1 MIYKF
6 IKKYRSAF
14 RVVKMCQVLEVSRS
28 SYYNWLK
35 RLPSIHQKEDNI
47 LVEKM
52 RRIHKESYK
61 TYGIRRIKAKLNKEG
76 IPCGKNRI
84 ARLMRENGI
93 FSRLRRKYKA
103 TTNSNHR
110 LPVAPNLLNQDFSAD
125 KPNTKWVG
133 DITYIPTD
141 EGFLYLAG
149 IEDLFQR
156 KVVGW
161 SLGDRI
167 TKELTIRALEQAVGR
182 ENPDKGLIF
191 HSDRGSQYAAYAYQD
206 VLGKYC
212 IRQSMSRK
220 GNCYDNACMESFFS
234 TLKKDIIYGR
244 RFKTRE
250 EAKLAI
256 IEYIET
262 FYNCHRLHS
271 TLGNMSPMEYERQY
285 YYQEEVA

>member
-1 MIYKF
+1 
-6 IKKYRSAF
+6 
-14 RVVKMCQVLEVSRS
+14 
-28 SYYNWLK
+28 
-35 RLPSIHQKEDNI
+35 
-47 LVEKM
+47 M

-76 IPCGKNRI
+76 ISCGKNRI
-84 ARLMRENGI
+84 ARLMRENGV

-110 LPVAPNLLNQDFSAD
+110 LPVAPNLLDQDFTAD
-125 KPNTKWVG
+125 KPNIKWVG

-141 EGFLYLAG
+141 EGFLYFSG

-167 TKELTIRALEQAVGR
+167 TKELTISSLEQAVGR
-182 ENPDKGLIF
+182 ENPGEGLIF
-191 HSDRGSQYAAYAYQD
+191 HSDRGSQYAAYAYQE

-220 GNCYDNACMESFFS
+220 GDCYDNACMESFFS
-234 TLKKDIIYGR
+234 TLKKDIIYGNK
-244 RFKTRE
+244 FKTRE
-250 EAKLAI
+250 EAKLVI

>member
-1 MIYKF
+1 
-6 IKKYRSAF
+6 
-14 RVVKMCQVLEVSRS
+14 MCQVLEVSRS
-28 SYYNWLK
+28 SYYDWL
-35 RLPSIHQKEDNI
+35 RRPASRHQKEDSV
-47 LVEKM
+47 LLEKM

-61 TYGIRRIKAKLNKEG
+61 TYGIRRIKAKLNKES
-76 IPCGKNRI
+76 IFCGKNRI

-103 TTNSNHR
+103 TTHSNHH
-110 LPVAPNLLNQDFSAD
+110 LPIAPNLLDQDFTAD
-125 KPNTKWVG
+125 RPNKKWVG

-141 EGFLYLAG
+141 EGFLYFSG

-156 KVVGW
+156 KLVGW

-167 TKELTIRALEQAVGR
+167 TQELTLKALEQAVGR
-182 ENPDKGLIF
+182 ENPGEGLIF
-191 HSDRGSQYAAYAYQD
+191 HSDRGSQYAAYAYQEI
-206 VLGKYC
+206 LGKYC

-250 EAKLAI
+250 EAKLVI

-271 TLGNMSPMEYERQY
+271 TLGNMSPIEYERQY
-285 YYQEEVA
+285 SYREEVA

>member
-1 MIYKF
+1 
-6 IKKYRSAF
+6 
-14 RVVKMCQVLEVSRS
+14 
-28 SYYNWLK
+28 
-35 RLPSIHQKEDNI
+35 
-47 LVEKM
+47 M

-110 LPVAPNLLNQDFSAD
+110 LPVAPNLLDQDFTAD

-141 EGFLYLAG
+141 EGFLYLSG

-182 ENPDKGLIF
+182 ENPGDGLIF
-191 HSDRGSQYAAYAYQD
+191 HSDRGSQYAAYAYQE

-234 TLKKDIIYGR
+234 TLKKDLIYGR

>member
-1 MIYKF
+1 MIYIF
-6 IKKYRSAF
+6 IKRYRSEF
-14 RVVKMCQVLEVSRS
+14 RVMKMCQVLKVSRS
-28 SYYNWLK
+28 SYYNWL
-35 RLPSIHQKEDNI
+35 RRPLSTHQKEDGI

-76 IPCGKNRI
+76 ISCGKNRI
-84 ARLMRENGI
+84 ARLMRENGV

-103 TTNSNHR
+103 TTDSNHR
-110 LPVAPNLLNQDFSAD
+110 LPVAPNLLDQDFTSD
-125 KPNTKWVG
+125 RPNLKWVG

-161 SLGDRI
+161 SLGSRI
-167 TKELTIRALEQAVGR
+167 TKELTIDALEQAVGR
-182 ENPDKGLIF
+182 ENPGDGLIF
-191 HSDRGSQYAAYAYQD
+191 HSDRGSQYAAYAYQE

-212 IRQSMSRK
+212 IGQSMSRK

-271 TLGNMSPMEYERQY
+271 ALGNMSPMEYERQY
-285 YYQEEVA
+285 YYREEVA

>member
-1 MIYKF
+1 
-6 IKKYRSAF
+6 
-14 RVVKMCQVLEVSRS
+14 MCQVLEVSRS
-28 SYYNWLK
+28 SYYNWL
-35 RLPSIHQKEDNI
+35 RRSVSVHQKEDKI

-61 TYGIRRIKAKLNKEG
+61 TYGIRRIKAKLNKES
-76 IPCGKNRI
+76 IFCGKNRI
-84 ARLMRENGI
+84 ARLMRENVI

-103 TTNSNHR
+103 TTHSNHR
-110 LPVAPNLLNQDFSAD
+110 LPIAPNLLDQDFTAD
-125 KPNTKWVG
+125 RPNKKWVG
-133 DITYIPTD
+133 DITYISTD

-156 KVVGW
+156 KLVGW

-167 TKELTIRALEQAVGR
+167 NQELTLKSLKQAVGR
-182 ENPDKGLIF
+182 ENPDEGLIF
-191 HSDRGSQYAAYAYQD
+191 HSDRGSQYVAYAFQEI
-206 VLGKYC
+206 LRKYC

-285 YYQEEVA
+285 SYQEEVA

>member
-76 IPCGKNRI
+76 IPCCKNRI

-110 LPVAPNLLNQDFSAD
+110 LPVAPNLLDQDFTAD

-141 EGFLYLAG
+141 EGFLYLSG

-182 ENPDKGLIF
+182 ENPGDGLIF
-191 HSDRGSQYAAYAYQD
+191 HSDRGSQYAAYAYQE

-244 RFKTRE
+244 RFKTRK

>member
-6 IKKYRSAF
+6 IKKYRSEF
-14 RVVKMCQVLEVSRS
+14 RVVKMCQVLEVSKS
-28 SYYNWLK
+28 SYYDWLK
-35 RLPSIHQKEDNI
+35 RPPSMHQKEDKI
-47 LVEKM
+47 LIEKM

-76 IPCGKNRI
+76 ISCGKNKV

-110 LPVAPNLLNQDFSAD
+110 LPVAPNLLNQDFTAD
-125 KPNTKWVG
+125 KPNKKWVG
-133 DITYIPTD
+133 DITYIPTN

-149 IEDLFQR
+149 IKDLFQR

-167 TKELTIRALEQAVGR
+167 TKELTISSLEQAVGR
-182 ENPDKGLIF
+182 ENPGESLIF
-191 HSDRGSQYAAYAYQD
+191 HSDRGSQYAAYAFQD
-206 VLGKYC
+206 VLHKYH

-220 GNCYDNACMESFFS
+220 GDCYDNACMESFFS
-234 TLKKDIIYGR
+234 TLKKDIIYGNK
-244 RFKTRE
+244 FKTRE
-250 EAKLAI
+250 EAKLVI

-262 FYNCHRLHS
+262 FYNCCRLHS

>member
-28 SYYNWLK
+28 SYYGWLK
-35 RLPSIHQKEDNI
+35 RPASVHQKEDKI

-52 RRIHKESYK
+52 WRIHKESYK

-76 IPCGKNRI
+76 ISCGKNRV

-110 LPVAPNLLNQDFSAD
+110 LPVAPNILNQDFTAD
-125 KPNTKWVG
+125 RPNKKWVG

-161 SLGDRI
+161 SLGSRI
-167 TKELTIRALEQAVGR
+167 TKELTISALEQAAVR
-182 ENPDKGLIF
+182 ENPGDGLIF
-191 HSDRGSQYAAYAYQD
+191 HSDRGSQYAAYAFQD
-206 VLGKYC
+206 VLYKYH

-220 GNCYDNACMESFFS
+220 GDCYDNACMESFFS

-285 YYQEEVA
+285 YYQKEVA

>member
-1 MIYKF
+1 M
-6 IKKYRSAF
+6 
-14 RVVKMCQVLEVSRS
+14 S
-28 SYYNWLK
+28 SYF
-35 RLPSIHQKEDNI
+35 
-47 LVEKM
+47 
-52 RRIHKESYK
+52 SYK
-61 TYGIRRIKAKLNKEG
+61 T
-76 IPCGKNRI
+76 
-84 ARLMRENGI
+84 
-93 FSRLRRKYKA
+93 
-103 TTNSNHR
+103 
-110 LPVAPNLLNQDFSAD
+110 
-125 KPNTKWVG
+125 
-133 DITYIPTD
+133 
-141 EGFLYLAG
+141 LAG

-156 KVVGW
+156 KLVGW

-167 TKELTIRALEQAVGR
+167 TKELTIKALEQAVGR
-182 ENPDKGLIF
+182 ENPEEGLIF

-206 VLGKYC
+206 VLHKYH

-220 GNCYDNACMESFFS
+220 GDCYDNACMESFFS

-250 EAKLAI
+250 EAKLVI

>member
-1 MIYKF
+1 
-6 IKKYRSAF
+6 
-14 RVVKMCQVLEVSRS
+14 
-28 SYYNWLK
+28 
-35 RLPSIHQKEDNI
+35 
-47 LVEKM
+47 M

-76 IPCGKNRI
+76 ISCGKNRL

-110 LPVAPNLLNQDFSAD
+110 LPVAPNLLDQDFTAD

-141 EGFLYLAG
+141 EGFLYFSG

-161 SLGDRI
+161 SLGNRI
-167 TKELTIRALEQAVGR
+167 TKELTILSLEQAVGR
-182 ENPDKGLIF
+182 ENPGDGLIF
-191 HSDRGSQYAAYAYQD
+191 HSDRGSQYAAYAYQE
-206 VLGKYC
+206 VLDKYC

-262 FYNCHRLHS
+262 FYNCCRLHS
-271 TLGNMSPMEYERQY
+271 TLENMSPMEYERQY
-285 YYQEEVA
+285 YYQEEIA

>member
-14 RVVKMCQVLEVSRS
+14 RVVKMCQVLKVSRN
-28 SYYNWLK
+28 SYYDWLK
-35 RLPSIHQKEDNI
+35 RPVSRHQKEDRI
-47 LVEKM
+47 LIEKM

-76 IPCGKNRI
+76 ISCGKNRI

-110 LPVAPNLLNQDFSAD
+110 LPVAPNLLDQDFTAD

-167 TKELTIRALEQAVGR
+167 TKELTILALEQAVGR
-182 ENPDKGLIF
+182 ENPGYGLIF
-191 HSDRGSQYAAYAYQD
+191 HSDRGSQYAAYAYQW

-271 TLGNMSPMEYERQY
+271 TLGNMSPMEYEHQY